1 LPWCMPKG
9 QRGMAGSHCH
19 WEQHWLPA
27 AGAPARVAP
36 LLRAQPLARSQPG
49 SPQPGCPLPQNQR
62 APALYRTQVPL
73 CIGTTCLLLLASSL
87 LAFRLG
93 RSLRGAA
100 LGVLRKH
107 KHPDY
112 YNTKFIISSDFLIY
126 FVCFKTSLTC
136 GTSFQLF
143 GGRSQTKK
151 LLKAGCTL
159 FLAFDENIFP
169 HVKTVMGSYV

>member
-1 LPWCMPKG
+1 LQRAILALP
-9 QRGMAGSHCH
+9 S
-19 WEQHWLPA
+19 LA
-27 AGAPARVAP
+27 A
-36 LLRAQPLARSQPG
+36 LYHKIKE
-49 SPQPGCPLPQNQR
+49 PQPFTGHRCLY
-62 APALYRTQVPL
+62 AL
-73 CIGTTCLLLLASSL
+73 GTTCLLLLASSL